1 MTNSNCPR
9 CGHENLCQNSDYN
22 IIENVMVFSEEE
34 CTNKNKE
41 TKCWCMSMK
50 LNEHQQQEIKKY
62 AKSKRCLCAA
72 CIAALSE

>member
-1 MTNSNCPR
+1 
-9 CGHENLCQNSDYN
+9 
-22 IIENVMVFSEEE
+22 MVFSEEE